1 MAMRKNDVEQDKTKT
16 NKEESDDFFD
26 DESESDDTIEE
37 IELKTVPGKDLAARK
52 RLEDYLEEKR
62 LRKQLGDDLLDFE

>member
-1 MAMRKNDVEQDKTKT
+1 MAMRKSDVGQDNTKT
-16 NKEESDDFFD
+16 NKEESEDFFD
-26 DESESDDTIEE
+26 DESESDETIEE
-37 IELKTVPGKDLAARK
+37 IELKAVPGKNLDARK